1 MTHASLH
8 SYLSLAQNCAD
19 AARQV
24 ILPHFR
30 QHLPVISKDDDS
42 PVTKADK
49 DAEKAMRAI
58 LSTQVPHHAI
68 LGEEEGTTGALE
80 AEWLWVLD
88 PIDGTRSFVTGRPS
102 FTTLIALLHNGAPV
116 LSLIDQPVTNERW
129 LGLKG
134 EVTRYISPHL
144 PGEVGTRAH
153 TSLAE
158 AELSCTAP
166 EIFRPENFKKFQ
178 KLQQAVRRTTWGGD
192 AYGYGLLSLGQVD
205 IIAEDTL
212 KPWDWAALVPV
223 IEGAG
228 GCITDWS
235 GAPLTLKSE
244 GDILA
249 CANRSLLT
257 EAVKALS
264 S

>member
-1 MTHASLH
+1 MTQPPLH
-8 SYLSLAQNCAD
+8 SYLTLAQHCAD

-30 QHLPVISKDDDS
+30 RNLPIISKDDDS

-58 LSTQVPHHAI
+58 LSAQVPQHAI

-80 AEWLWVLD
+80 NEWLWVLD

-102 FTTLIALLHNGAPV
+102 FTTLIALLHNGTPV
-116 LSLIDQPVTNERW
+116 LSLIDQPITNERW

-134 EVTRYISPHL
+134 ETTQYISAHL
-144 PGEVGTRAH
+144 PGNIGTRSH
-153 TSLAE
+153 CQLEE

-178 KLQQAVRRTTWGGD
+178 KLQQTVRRTTWGGD

-235 GAPLTLKSE
+235 GAPLTLQSE

-249 CANRSLLT
+249 CANQSLLT
-257 EAVKALS
+257 DAVKALS